1 MVPPASPRPSL
12 APSALLASLALLGLL
27 VATGLWLVGVGERN
41 REVAERGRVTAEAA
55 KVIGA
60 FEGELNATI
69 HLATGV
75 RGFAV
80 ATPEAAD
87 PDDPSGER
95 VRRMLEAVY
104 DRAPHLRNMAVA
116 PGDVI
121 RYVHPV
127 EGNEAALGLRYVDV
141 PEQLTDVRRARVTRQ
156 SVMSGP
162 LDLVQGG
169 RGLVVRTPV
178 FLEDETYWG
187 LVSLVVDVPS
197 LVAAVEEQVADIP
210 VRWAAR
216 ARSSTGAMP
225 AVSGDQAL
233 FDDPDAVWLEMDVP
247 QGAWELAALPAGE
260 LVDAGIPARLQ
271 RAGVVLVSLV
281 IAGLVL
287 AVLEERRRIRAL
299 SIHDPLTHLPNRRL
313 LEDRL
318 GHAIQRAVRDGRG
331 FTLLYLD
338 LDGFK
343 PVNDRLGHAAGDT
356 VLCTI
361 AERLD
366 DVVRPGDTVAR
377 VGGDEFVVLL
387 ADVHDEPEIRRSAHR
402 IVTALREPIH
412 VADVDVV
419 VTTSI
424 GAARFPDDGTSVD
437 DLLAGADAAM
447 YAAKRA
453 PGTDVALADDAVPD
467 TSSLG

>member
-1 MVPPASPRPSL
+1 VVPPPARRPTV
-12 APSALLASLALLGLL
+12 APSALLASLALLGVL
-27 VATGLWLVGVGERN
+27 VATGLWLVGVGEAN

-55 KVIGA
+55 TVLGA

-69 HLATGV
+69 HLARGV

-87 PDDPSGER
+87 PDHPTGDRLRG
-95 VRRMLEAVY
+95 MLAAVFE
-104 DRAPHLRNMAVA
+104 DATHLRNMGVA
-116 PGDVI
+116 PDDQI
-121 RYVHPV
+121 RYVHPL
-127 EGNEAALGLRYVDV
+127 EGNEEALGLRYVDLPDQV
-141 PEQLTDVRRARVTRQ
+141 TDVRRARVTRGT
-156 SVMSGP
+156 VMSGP
-162 LDLVQGG
+162 LELVQGG

-178 FLEDETYWG
+178 FLPDQTYWG

-197 LVAAVEEQVADIP
+197 LVAAVEEQVADTP

-216 ARSSTGAMP
+216 ARSSTGALP
-225 AVSGDQAL
+225 AVAGDQAL
-233 FDDPDAVWLEMDVP
+233 FADPDAVLLAMDVP
-247 QGAWELAALPAGE
+247 QGSWELAALPGGE
-260 LVDAGIPARLQ
+260 LVDVGLPARLQ

-331 FTLLYLD
+331 FALLYLD

-356 VLCTI
+356 VLRTV

-366 DVVRPGDTVAR
+366 DAVRPGDTVAR
-377 VGGDEFVVLL
+377 VGGDEFVILL
-387 ADVHDEPEIRRSAHR
+387 ADVHDEPEIRHSAER
-402 IVTALREPIH
+402 IVTALRAPVH

-419 VTTSI
+419 VTTSV
-424 GAARFPDDGTSVD
+424 GAARFPEDGTSVE
-437 DLLAGADAAM
+437 DLLAAADGAM
-447 YAAKRA
+447 YEAKRDA
-453 PGTDVALADDAVPD
+453 DTDVTLSTGHP
-467 TSSLG
+467 LP